1 MGTSNPPQ
9 RGTSA
14 PIAWLSAHD
23 AQRDVLDGLAR
34 FTTWEALWR
43 ECPRGDWLLGI
54 AERIG
59 VEHTYLVRAALACA
73 RVADPEEKSS
83 AMLDLVEAWL
93 SGKKTDDDIARAT
106 HALDTA
112 LSTAPDPASEASMR
126 AAIAVGMGVADR
138 QVLPSAPAAAVE
150 SITMASIDCGFELAM
165 RWAHDKTATAVRQAL
180 PWDVAEPCVAR
191 LEERG

>member
-1 MGTSNPPQ
+1 MGTSTPA
-9 RGTSA
+9 SA
-14 PIAWLSAHD
+14 PIAWLSAHE
-23 AQRDVLDGLAR
+23 AQRDVLYGLAR
-34 FTTWEALWR
+34 FATWEALWT

-59 VEHTYLVRAALACA
+59 VEHMHLVKAAALCA
-73 RVADPEEKSS
+73 RVADPNEK
-83 AMLDLVEAWL
+83 AIHLLDRVDAWL
-93 SGKKTDDDIARAT
+93 AGTATAEDIARDT

-126 AAIAVGMGVADR
+126 AAVAVGMGVADR
-138 QVLPSAPAAAVE
+138 RVLPSAPAAAVE
-150 SITMASIDCGFELAM
+150 SIMMASIDCGFELAM

-180 PWDVAEPCVAR
+180 PWSVAEPCIVK